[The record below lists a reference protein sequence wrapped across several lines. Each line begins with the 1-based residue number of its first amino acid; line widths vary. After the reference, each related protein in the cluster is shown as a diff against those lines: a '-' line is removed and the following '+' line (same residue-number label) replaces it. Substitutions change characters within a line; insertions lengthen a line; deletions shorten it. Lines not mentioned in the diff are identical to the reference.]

1 MENLYD
7 AIIFDFGG
15 VIIDLDYNKTIEAFN
30 QLGVTNFEELYSQA
44 EQGELFNK
52 IETGEISGQYFINE
66 LKKILPQNISPN
78 EVVHAWNAM
87 ILDIPIEKLALLEK
101 LKSQNTRTF
110 LLSNTNEIHIPYARR
125 KLKKISEQSLEYYFE
140 KVYFSHD
147 VKMRKPNVEIFN
159 FVCQQNNLNPEKTL
173 FIDDSIQHIEGAKK
187 SGLKT
192 LHLKSEDNLLDYF
205 S

>member
-15 VIIDLDYNKTIEAFN
+15 VIIDLDYNKTIEAFKK
-30 QLGVTNFEELYSQA
+30 LGVTNFEELYSQA

-52 IETGEISGQYFINE
+52 IETGAISGQYFINE
-66 LKKILPQNISPN
+66 LKKILPENISPN

-147 VKMRKPNVEIFN
+147 VKMRKPNVEIFD

-192 LHLKSEDNLLDYF
+192 LHLKPEDDLLNYF